1 MLEELANGFLEV
13 NRLLNTVKG
22 SNEIEEK
29 KWLITVLFF
38 VCEIKQAAEL
48 CLMLKHA
55 AFMILKA
62 VN

>member
-22 SNEIEEK
+22 SNEIEGK

-38 VCEIKQAAEL
+38 VCEIK
-48 CLMLKHA
+48 
-55 AFMILKA
+55 
-62 VN
+62 